1 MEKHLPRTA
10 ESTVESEC
18 TSAAGANRMR
28 YFTLVALAAR
38 MVWGHMFSTR
48 RRFVFYLLLA

>member
-1 MEKHLPRTA
+1 
-10 ESTVESEC
+10 
-18 TSAAGANRMR
+18 MR

-38 MVWGHMFSTR
+38 LVWRHMFSTR